1 MLPLCQSLIQPGA
14 LLVLLVAHA
23 CLVPYAARAQTSLQL
38 HGYVKNLG
46 IRSASSITD
55 KPFFLSLGRHRAAG
69 RMHAGGRFVAEA
81 WLDTEFLFG
90 SFLET
95 DEFAL
100 SKEFDPP
107 QRLDLNWT
115 VAAGD
120 AVEIHQQL
128 FRALATVYFGQSH
141 VTLGR
146 QRIAWGT
153 GFAWNPTDIINPF
166 NPGAIEAGERS
177 GADAAY
183 ASLQL
188 NATSRLELVGAL
200 GDHSNVFGAR
210 ASTNFRSYDVSVMG
224 AAIGSSWLAGA
235 DFAGYLGGAGLRGEA
250 AYSSSTRTVRT
261 VLNADYSFAAGI
273 YGLVEWY
280 FNGEGAGDKRNYDR
294 SSSGLVR
301 TFSLARHYGALS
313 VSASLTPLIGGGV
326 YGLANLNDG
335 SVLAGPSLVFSLAPN
350 LELAASTY
358 FFLGGPGTEYGDSH
372 HVFFGALQW
381 FY

>member
-1 MLPLCQSLIQPGA
+1 MPSLCQSILQPRARYA
-14 LLVLLVAHA
+14 LLVA
-23 CLVPYAARAQTSLQL
+23 CLFIAPYAAQAQPSLQL

-46 IRSASSITD
+46 IRSTSAITD
-55 KPFFLSLGRHRAAG
+55 EPFFLSLGRHRAAG
-69 RMHAGGRFVAEA
+69 KMHAGPRFVAEA
-81 WLDTEFLFG
+81 WLDTEFMFG
-90 SFLET
+90 TFLET

-100 SKEFDPP
+100 SKESDPP
-107 QRLDLNWT
+107 QRIDLNWT
-115 VAAGD
+115 VASGD

-128 FRALATVYFGQSH
+128 YRAFATVYLGQSH
-141 VTLGR
+141 VTVGR
-146 QRIAWGT
+146 QRVAWGT

-166 NPGAIEAGERS
+166 NPGAIELGERS

-188 NATSRLELVGAL
+188 NATSRIELVGAL
-200 GDHSNVFGAR
+200 ADQSNVFGVR
-210 ASTNFRSYDVSVMG
+210 TSTNFRSYDISVMG

-261 VLNADYSFAAGI
+261 VLNADYSFAAGF

-280 FNGEGAGDKRNYDR
+280 FNGEGQGDKSDYDLTP
-294 SSSGLVR
+294 SGPVR
-301 TFSLARHYGALS
+301 TFSLARHYVAVS
-313 VSASLTPLIGGGV
+313 VSASLTPLFGGGL

-335 SVLAGPSLVFSLAPN
+335 SALAGPSLAFSLAPN

-358 FFLGGPGTEYGDSH
+358 FLLGGPGTEYGDSH
-372 HVFFGALQW
+372 HVFFAAIQW
-381 FY
+381 YY